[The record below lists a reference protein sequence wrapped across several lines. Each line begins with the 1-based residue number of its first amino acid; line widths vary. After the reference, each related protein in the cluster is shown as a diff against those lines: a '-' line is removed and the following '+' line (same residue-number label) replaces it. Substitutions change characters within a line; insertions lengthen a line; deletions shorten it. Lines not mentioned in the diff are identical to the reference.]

1 MKKLLFATIL
11 AMSLLLTACGSGGG
25 GSDTKK
31 IGIAMPTKDLE
42 RWEKDGNAM
51 KEEAEKLGYEVDMQF
66 AQNEVQTQVSQ
77 IENMITKEVDVLIIA
92 AIDGEALTD
101 VTRKAKDQG
110 IPVISYD
117 RLIMNA
123 EGIEYYVTFDL
134 KTVGELQGQYIVDAL
149 DLENEAGPFNI
160 ELFGGAPDDNN
171 ARFFFEG
178 AMEKLQPYIDKGS
191 LVVKSGQ
198 TEFNQVA
205 TQSWSGAKAQERMD
219 NLLSG
224 NYTDAQVDAVLTQN
238 DALAIGAVSSLKG
251 VGYGSADRPM
261 PVITGQDAETAS
273 VKSIIAGDQTMTVFK
288 NTNDLAKQAIEMANA
303 ILSETEV
310 KVNDTTSY
318 DNGVKVVPTY
328 YLNPEAVDINNYEEV
343 LIGSGYFTAEDLK

>member
-343 LIGSGYFTAEDLK
+343 LIGSGYFTSEDLK